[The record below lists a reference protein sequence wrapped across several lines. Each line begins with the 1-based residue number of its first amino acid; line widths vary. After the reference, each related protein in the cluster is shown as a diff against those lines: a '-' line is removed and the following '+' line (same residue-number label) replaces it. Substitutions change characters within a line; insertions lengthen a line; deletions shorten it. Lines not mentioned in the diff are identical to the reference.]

1 MRFANLMFATVI
13 LSAVA
18 GAAVAKSVEP
28 VGLRATPRIETIALN
43 GAWLWQPA
51 MRRVASAH

>member
-1 MRFANLMFATVI
+1 MRFANLMFATML

-28 VGLRATPRIETIALN
+28 AGLRSAPRIETISLSRV
-43 GAWLWQPA
+43 WLWQPS

>member
-1 MRFANLMFATVI
+1 MRFANLMFATVL

-18 GAAVAKSVEP
+18 GAAVAKNVEP
-28 VGLRATPRIETIALN
+28 AGLRHAPRIESISLN
-43 GAWLWQPA
+43 RMWLWQPS

>member
-1 MRFANLMFATVI
+1 MRFANLMFVTVI

-18 GAAVAKSVEP
+18 GAAFAKTGETA
-28 VGLRATPRIETIALN
+28 GMRAAPRLETIALS
-43 GAWLWQPA
+43 GTWLWQPS

>member
-1 MRFANLMFATVI
+1 MRFANLLFATVL

-18 GAAVAKSVEP
+18 GAAVAKNVEP
-28 VGLRATPRIETIALN
+28 AGLRNAPRIETITLSRT
-43 GAWLWQPA
+43 WLWQPS